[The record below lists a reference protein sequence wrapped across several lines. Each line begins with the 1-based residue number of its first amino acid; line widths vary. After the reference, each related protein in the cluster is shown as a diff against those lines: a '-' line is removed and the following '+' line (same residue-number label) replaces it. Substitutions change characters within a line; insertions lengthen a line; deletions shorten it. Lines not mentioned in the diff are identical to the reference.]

1 MSGGEGEDL
10 YTSLSLPLSPEPLPS
25 LSPSLSLSLS
35 LFLSESLVPVE
46 EEEDGPLLFGGDS
59 SADSREGDTPSRDT
73 DRGVGLTVASH
84 TEGEGE
90 GGDLDRGRI

>member
-1 MSGGEGEDL
+1 M

-25 LSPSLSLSLS
+25 LSPSLSLSLP
-35 LFLSESLVPVE
+35 LCESLVPVE